1 MDTFTYDYYGR
12 INSHSRVINSRT
24 YAITANEFDQLD
36 RPVWAACKFIGWAA
50 TS

>member
-12 INSHSRVINSRT
+12 INSHSRVINGRT
-24 YAITANEFDQLD
+24 TMAVNEFDQLD